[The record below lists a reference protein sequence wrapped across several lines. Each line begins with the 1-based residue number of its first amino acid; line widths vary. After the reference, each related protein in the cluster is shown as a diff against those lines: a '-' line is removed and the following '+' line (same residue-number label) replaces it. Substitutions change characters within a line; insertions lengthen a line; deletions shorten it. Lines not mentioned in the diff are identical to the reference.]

1 MPIFAVKLLQ
11 HLFSDEMRSM
21 FEKSPIRFV
30 EDLKIPTL
38 LLVGKNDLRVH
49 PSQSF
54 ELYRSLKSLGRP
66 VELIMYDDGHSLS
79 KLSNSANALINAAM
93 FFEASFKLDLIP
105 AE

>member
-1 MPIFAVKLLQ
+1 
-11 HLFSDEMRSM
+11 MRSM

-49 PSQSF
+49 PSRSF
-54 ELYRSLKSLGRP
+54 ELYRSLGRP

-93 FFEASFKLDLIP
+93 FFEASFKLELIP